1 MPQIRLGEHTL
12 NYQLHRAQ
20 RRSIGLVI
28 RKEGLSVRAPAWVGL
43 GDIEA
48 ALRQQAD
55 WILQRLAEQERRHQE
70 SPQALIAWQHGAV
83 LPYLGGNLLLDLTGN
98 GARPE
103 LRQAAPETPQSP
115 PTWHLRLK
123 ASEPLDA
130 QRLHAIT
137 HRWWKQAALRLFAER
152 IALYAPRLALR
163 ELPQLQLTS
172 ARTRWG
178 SASKR
183 GAIQTVRLNWRLLH
197 LPIALI
203 DYVVVHELAH
213 LHEMNHS
220 PAFWRHVE
228 AVLPDSNSRRAEL
241 KRHTVPE
248 WSA

>member
-12 NYQLHRAQ
+12 SYQLHRVQ

-28 RKEGLSVRAPAWVGL
+28 RKEGLAVRAPAWVAL
-43 GDIEA
+43 SDIEA
-48 ALRQQAD
+48 ALRQKAD
-55 WILQRLAEQERRHQE
+55 WILQRLAEQEHRN
-70 SPQALIAWQHGAV
+70 QAPHPAPITWQHGTV
-83 LPYLGGNLLLDLTGN
+83 LPYLGDSLQLDVTGK
-98 GARPE
+98 GPRPE
-103 LRQAAPETPQSP
+103 LIEVLPETSQASP
-115 PTWHLRLK
+115 SLHLRLK
-123 ASEPLDA
+123 AQDA
-130 QRLHAIT
+130 DHLRAAV

-152 IALYAPRLALR
+152 IALYAPRLALHA
-163 ELPQLQLTS
+163 LPQLHLTS

-183 GAIQTVRLNWRLLH
+183 GALQTVRLNWRLLH
-197 LPIALI
+197 LPIHLI

-228 AVLPDSNSRRAEL
+228 AVLPDTSRRRAEL

-248 WSA
+248 WGA

>member
-1 MPQIRLGEHTL
+1 
-12 NYQLHRAQ
+12 
-20 RRSIGLVI
+20 
-28 RKEGLSVRAPAWVGL
+28 
-43 GDIEA
+43 
-48 ALRQQAD
+48 
-55 WILQRLAEQERRHQE
+55 LQRLAEQERRN
-70 SPQALIAWQHGAV
+70 QAPIAWRHGTV
-83 LPYLGGNLLLDLTGN
+83 LPYLGGSLQLDLG
-98 GARPE
+98 GSRARPE
-103 LRQAAPETPQSP
+103 LIDALPETPQAS
-115 PTWHLRLK
+115 PTWHLQLK
-123 ASEPLDA
+123 ATALDSDPLRA
-130 QRLHAIT
+130 AV

-197 LPIALI
+197 LPMPLI

-228 AVLPDSNSRRAEL
+228 KVLPDALQRRAAL
-241 KRHTVPE
+241 KHHAVPE
-248 WSA
+248 WDSNTTQGARST